1 MKTRMTEL
9 FGIKHPIMLAG
20 MNWLTQP
27 KIVSAVCNAGGLGNL
42 AISSHTPEDLRSDI
56 RKIRELTDN
65 KPFAINQILLSPT
78 AKANLAVVIEEKVP
92 IVNYTL
98 GRPPDIVP
106 LIEAVHNYGG
116 KVMATVALVK
126 HAARAEQLGV
136 DIVNI
141 TGHEAAAH
149 GGFATSMVLIPMVAS
164 TVKVPI
170 IAAGGFYDGRG
181 LAAALAL
188 GASGVTMGT
197 RFAVTQECPLSEHW
211 KQKILQSTE
220 QDTVYMDVGDPAVNA
235 RVYRNKRAEDAM
247 KKKFPVVE
255 SLTGA
260 IEIKRLLNI
269 SWWELI
275 RSGLST
281 RKGEGGMGMWQQLRY
296 AAGPARVK
304 KVMFEG
310 DENAGTFAIG
320 QVIGGITDIPT
331 CQELIER
338 VVAEAE
344 KVLETTREMA
354 QNKLPA

>member
-9 FGIKHPIMLAG
+9 LGIKHPIMLAG

-27 KIVSAVCNAGGLGNL
+27 KIVSAVSNAGGLGNL
-42 AISSHTPEDLRSDI
+42 AISSHTPDGLRSDI
-56 RKIRELTDN
+56 REIKELVDG

-78 AKANLAVVIEEKVP
+78 AKANLAIVIEEKVP

-106 LIEAVHNYGG
+106 LVEAVHKYGG
-116 KVMATVALVK
+116 KVMATVALVR

-164 TVKVPI
+164 AVKVPV

-197 RFAVTQECPLSEHW
+197 RFAVTQECPLSELW

-247 KKKFPVVE
+247 KKRFPVVE

-260 IEIKRLLNI
+260 VETKRLLGI

-275 RSGLST
+275 RSGLSS
-281 RKGEGGMGMWQQLRY
+281 RKGEGGVSMWQQLRY
-296 AAGPARVK
+296 AAGTARVE

-310 DENAGTFAIG
+310 DESAGTFDIG
-320 QVIGGITDIPT
+320 QVIGGITDIPG
-331 CQELIER
+331 CQELVER
-338 VVAEAE
+338 IVDEAE
-344 KVLETTREMA
+344 KVLEATGEMA
-354 QNKLPA
+354 QNRLPV

>member
-9 FGIKHPIMLAG
+9 LGINHPIMLAG

-56 RKIRELTDN
+56 REIRKLADD

-106 LIEAVHNYGG
+106 LVEAVHNYGG
-116 KVMATVALVK
+116 KVMATVALVR

-149 GGFATSMVLIPMVAS
+149 GGFATSMVLIPMAAS
-164 TVKVPI
+164 AVKVPV

-197 RFAVTQECPLSEHW
+197 RFAVTQECPLSEKW

-220 QDTVYMDVGDPAVNA
+220 QDTIYMDVGDPAVNA
-235 RVYRNKRAEDAM
+235 RVYRNKRAEDVM
-247 KKKFPVVE
+247 KKKYPVIE
-255 SLTGA
+255 SIAGA
-260 IEIKRLLNI
+260 AETKRLLNI

-281 RKGEGGMGMWQQLRY
+281 RKGEGGMGMRQQLRY
-296 AAGPARVK
+296 AAGTARVN

-310 DENAGTFAIG
+310 DEDAGTFDIG

-331 CQELIER
+331 CQELTER

-344 KVLETTREMA
+344 KALEATWGMV

>member
-1 MKTRMTEL
+1 
-9 FGIKHPIMLAG
+9 MLAG
-20 MNWLTQP
+20 MNWLTEP
-27 KIVSAVCNAGGLGNL
+27 KIVAAVCNAGGLGNL
-42 AISSHTPEDLRSDI
+42 AISSHTPEKLRSDI
-56 RKIRELTDN
+56 RQIRELTDN

-92 IVNYTL
+92 VVNYTL

-116 KVMATVALVK
+116 KVMATVALVR

-149 GGFATSMVLIPMVAS
+149 GGFATSMVLIPLVAS
-164 TVKVPI
+164 SVKVPI

-188 GASGVTMGT
+188 GADGVTMGT
-197 RFAVTQECPLSEHW
+197 RFCVTKECPLSEHW
-211 KQKILQSTE
+211 KQKILKSTE

-235 RVYRNKRAEDAM
+235 RVYRNKRAEAAM
-247 KKKFPVVE
+247 KKKFPVIE

-260 IEIKRLLNI
+260 IETKRLLKI
-269 SWWELI
+269 SWWKLI

-281 RKGEGGMGMWQQLRY
+281 RKGEGGVSMFQQLRY
-296 AAGPARVK
+296 AAGTARVE

-310 DENAGTFAIG
+310 DEDAGTFDIG

-338 VVAEAE
+338 VVTEAE
-344 KVLETTREMA
+344 KASEAAREMA
-354 QNKLPA
+354 LAK

>member
-1 MKTRMTEL
+1 
-9 FGIKHPIMLAG
+9 MLAG
-20 MNWLTQP
+20 MNWLTEP

-42 AISSHTPEDLRSDI
+42 AISSHTPEKLQSDI
-56 RKIRELTDN
+56 RKIRELTD
-65 KPFAINQILLSPT
+65 KPFAINQILLSPS

-106 LIEAVHNYGG
+106 LVEAVHNYGG
-116 KVMATVALVK
+116 KVMATVALVR

-136 DIVNI
+136 DMVNI

-164 TVKVPI
+164 SVKVPI

-188 GASGVTMGT
+188 GADGVTMGT
-197 RFAVTQECPLSEHW
+197 RFCATKECPLSEHW
-211 KQKILQSTE
+211 KQVITKATE
-220 QDTVYMDVGDPAVNA
+220 QDTFYMDVGDPAVNE
-235 RVYRNKRAEDAM
+235 RVYRNKRSEAEI
-247 KKKFPVVE
+247 KKRFPIISGIAAALEV
-255 SLTGA
+255 
-260 IEIKRLLNI
+260 KRLLEI
-269 SWWELI
+269 SWWKLI
-275 RSGLST
+275 RSGLSI
-281 RKGEGGMGMWQQLRY
+281 RKGEGGTSMFQQLRY
-296 AAGPARVK
+296 AAGTAGMD

-310 DENAGTFAIG
+310 DENAGVFPIG

-338 VVAEAE
+338 VVTEAE
-344 KVLETTREMA
+344 KALEATREMA
-354 QNKLPA
+354 LAK